1 MTRSLCWLL
10 SAEKSQHRFSK
21 WGVSRVLPDAAHD
34 AMPIYH
40 YFYKRKATVL
50 IDLNKRSLGQSKYK
64 DDFYLSEAGIPICK
78 KNLPMKDNGYD
89 HTRDRYKYRCPLVEK
104 GVFTCEYTY
113 TPSPYGRCIYTYTE
127 DNLRL
132 FPPIAQDSNECKN
145 AYKRRTTAER
155 SKKRAKVDYILE
167 ATRLPLEKS
176 KPYSRQIL

>member
-1 MTRSLCWLL
+1 M
-10 SAEKSQHRFSK
+10 
-21 WGVSRVLPDAAHD
+21 
-34 AMPIYH
+34 
-40 YFYKRKATVL
+40 L
-50 IDLNKRSLGQSKYK
+50 IDLNKRSLEQSKYK

-89 HTRDRYKYRCPLVEK
+89 HTRDRCKYRCPLIEK

-113 TPSPYGRCIYTYTE
+113 TPSPYSRCIYTYPE

-155 SKKRAKVDYILE
+155 SKNEQRLTICWKLPGSLWKKQAVFPADIITF
-167 ATRLPLEKS
+167 AITRF
-176 KPYSRQIL
+176 